1 VQTGKSRPFPSG
13 RLDRHR
19 IAAAD
24 RSRMDQSMGIATNRK
39 RNHAGTTRRCGRWVA
54 RLLLSLICLVPL
66 AQTGDF
72 LMSQRLGRL
81 DVSSHQID
89 QTAAADVIAF
99 GGDRSTDAPG
109 QNSRQVAISPLDP
122 PLAPTFRARRNWATS
137 VNLPASGLDGS
148 AINVR
153 APPVSP

>member
-66 AQTGDF
+66 AQTSDF

-89 QTAAADVIAF
+89 
-99 GGDRSTDAPG
+99 
-109 QNSRQVAISPLDP
+109 
-122 PLAPTFRARRNWATS
+122 
-137 VNLPASGLDGS
+137 
-148 AINVR
+148 
-153 APPVSP
+153 